1 MAISFKKEF
10 GFWQLV
16 VVLAML
22 ALFGLMLVYGLQPQT
37 FDSRLK
43 KAEKLWKSKK
53 YDEAISVYLS
63 AIEKDPQNPKVPD
76 ILLQVGDIYNISLNQ
91 MDKAVQTYNLLSVR
105 YPASDYALQAFIKKG
120 EIYFGSDQ
128 FDKAL
133 KEYQNILENFPNIK
147 DREVY
152 RLRMGISHLKLK
164 QYEAA
169 RREFKKILDNNLKT
183 SLADQVLFHTA
194 NSYFLEGS
202 PSLAIPIYQSIIQNY
217 PKSTL
222 VSEAKFN
229 MADCYESM
237 EEFDKALVI
246 YDEIKTTYP
255 NPKVIEWQ
263 IEKNKERKVEAEKRK
278 AKMLLEQ
285 KKMLESRKA
294 TENIKPTSP
303 PSGISDKVRKD
314 IIRDIYQNYK

>member
-16 VVLAML
+16 VVLLMVAVF
-22 ALFGLMLVYGLQPQT
+22 ALMLVYGFRPQS
-37 FDSRLK
+37 FESRLK
-43 KAEKLWKSKK
+43 KAEKFWKSKK
-53 YDEAISVYLS
+53 FEEAISAYLS
-63 AIEKDPQNPKVPD
+63 AIEKEPTNSKVPEL
-76 ILLQVGDIYNISLNQ
+76 LLQVGDIYNISLNQ
-91 MDKAVQTYNLLSVR
+91 IDKSVKTYDLVTVR
-105 YPASDYALQAFIKKG
+105 YPATDYALQAFVKKG
-120 EIYFGSDQ
+120 EVYFSSDQ

-133 KEYQNILENFPNIK
+133 REYQNILENFPNIK

-169 RREFKKILDNNLKT
+169 RREFKKILENNLKT
-183 SLADQVLFHTA
+183 PLADQILFHTA
-194 NSYFLEGS
+194 NSYFLEGN
-202 PSLAIPIYQSIIQNY
+202 PTLAIPIYQSIIQNY
-217 PKSTL
+217 PKSSL
-222 VSEAKFN
+222 LSEAKFN

-237 EEFDKALVI
+237 GEFDKALAI
-246 YDEIKTTYP
+246 YQEIKESYP

-278 AKMLLEQ
+278 SKMFADQ

-294 TENIKPTSP
+294 AESNRAGPK
-303 PSGISDKVRKD
+303 GISEKIRKD